1 MTGVR
6 LSDRKGST
14 RRNNVEEKKR
24 KAKLWLLIA
33 LLWPV
38 ILYACLRASGKKV
51 GKPKLT
57 TKIGSKLRGQVKS
70 LIQRWESTG
79 YGPSKPRVAIV
90 IVGNVADHVV
100 QSVESVYK
108 HTDRNRILCIVTV
121 LDGMEESEDIRNRLQ
136 AVDQGLT
143 AHSHNG
149 LQHFH
154 DLLSHHSH
162 SKKLEVLFNPKAK
175 GVSDS
180 RRDGANFAKLLADKY
195 EAAGLKT
202 LQEDILLLLLRPD
215 SVLTSSD
222 WVEASTAALIAPA
235 PHTLANAV
243 SFDVDYNDAESGE
256 IKSSAPGLAAAFD
269 FSLNPY
275 WSKASDYNA
284 EDHYPSYTSPA
295 LSGAATAMRLQTFL
309 DLPSF
314 HTGLTTYFAA
324 DIDLALNL
332 WLCADGI
339 DVISAAR
346 AQIYPSLLPFEQTI
360 VTDDM
365 AARLVAAWMPQE
377 YIKEVY
383 RTRSAN
389 NPISPQ
395 HWDKLLD
402 IARQSGDFPSDLP
415 RKCRPFSW
423 YADKIN
429 PDLKP
434 IKTVEEKNNVNNI
447 IKLKTTEKKK
457 DKKIYKL

>member
-38 ILYACLRASGKKV
+38 ILYAGLRASGKKV

-180 RRDGANFAKLLADKY
+180 RRDGANFAKLLAEKY

-202 LQEDILLLLLRPD
+202 LQEDILLHPCD
-215 SVLTSSD
+215 CP
-222 WVEASTAALIAPA
+222 I
-235 PHTLANAV
+235 
-243 SFDVDYNDAESGE
+243 
-256 IKSSAPGLAAAFD
+256 
-269 FSLNPY
+269 
-275 WSKASDYNA
+275 
-284 EDHYPSYTSPA
+284 
-295 LSGAATAMRLQTFL
+295 RL
-309 DLPSF
+309 
-314 HTGLTTYFAA
+314 
-324 DIDLALNL
+324 
-332 WLCADGI
+332 
-339 DVISAAR
+339 
-346 AQIYPSLLPFEQTI
+346 SLL
-360 VTDDM
+360 D
-365 AARLVAAWMPQE
+365 
-377 YIKEVY
+377 
-383 RTRSAN
+383 
-389 NPISPQ
+389 
-395 HWDKLLD
+395 
-402 IARQSGDFPSDLP
+402 
-415 RKCRPFSW
+415 
-423 YADKIN
+423 
-429 PDLKP
+429 
-434 IKTVEEKNNVNNI
+434 
-447 IKLKTTEKKK
+447 
-457 DKKIYKL
+457 